1 MVSCSGPQFLPG
13 TGVLSL
19 KSSISLA
26 GSLSPA
32 ARPAVRAADPTPH
45 LQRLPATDTPGAT
58 ICLTPPQEAC
68 HILGLDFSCLGAIPG
83 LGGWRIGRKMAGQT
97 PGKVEGWVRVGG
109 EWVWVQQCKR
119 GCSPGAGRRHVPG
132 NLHFPCSPYTFSH
145 LGLGFHVTWPGTS
158 PLLLAHLTNPH
169 PSGPS
174 LDPKYSNFLCLGT
187 LSQSF
192 FFFKLKI
199 LFFDYS

>member
-1 MVSCSGPQFLPG
+1 MFFVIEPRPCAPFLGTVSCLVSCSGPQFLPG

-32 ARPAVRAADPTPH
+32 ARPAVRAADPTPR

-97 PGKVEGWVRVGG
+97 PGKVEGWVRVGASG
-109 EWVWVQQCKR
+109 C
-119 GCSPGAGRRHVPG
+119 GCSSAKGGVHQEREDGTYQAIYISPAPPILSHIWALDFMLLGLEP
-132 NLHFPCSPYTFSH
+132 LPCS
-145 LGLGFHVTWPGTS
+145 
-158 PLLLAHLTNPH
+158 
-169 PSGPS
+169 
-174 LDPKYSNFLCLGT
+174 
-187 LSQSF
+187 
-192 FFFKLKI
+192 
-199 LFFDYS
+199 